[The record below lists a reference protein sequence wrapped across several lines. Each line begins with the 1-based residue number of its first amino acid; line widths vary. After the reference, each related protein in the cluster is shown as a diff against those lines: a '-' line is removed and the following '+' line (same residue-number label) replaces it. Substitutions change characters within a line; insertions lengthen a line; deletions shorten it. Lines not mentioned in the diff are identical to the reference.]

1 MRSKRD
7 CLHRIILLQ
16 SSFILAI
23 LHVTNIVVAL
33 LCISLGA
40 AYNTDIAGC
49 DVTRFHPYFSYM
61 EVVHIRGGKLRE
73 VDYAN
78 KCWLLIA
85 RTLAQRYLK
94 RHGVSR
100 RFLSLQLQ

>member
-7 CLHRIILLQ
+7 CLHCIILFRI
-16 SSFILAI
+16 SFILAI

-33 LCISLGA
+33 LLGA
-40 AYNTDIAGC
+40 AYNTDIAAC

-61 EVVHIRGGKLRE
+61 EVVHIRCGKLRE